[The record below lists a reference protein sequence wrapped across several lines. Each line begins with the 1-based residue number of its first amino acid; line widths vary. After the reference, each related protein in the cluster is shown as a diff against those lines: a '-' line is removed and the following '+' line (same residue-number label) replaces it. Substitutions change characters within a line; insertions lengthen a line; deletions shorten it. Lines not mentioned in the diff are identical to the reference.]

1 MKNLFFLALAGSMGA
16 ITRHLL
22 FLLFAKITY
31 IKFPLGTMFVNVLGS
46 FLIGV
51 AYVYISSKPHLSETL
66 KLIIVIGFLGSF
78 TTFSTFTYDR
88 IQLFNRGSLIYPS
101 VYIFLSIFLSL
112 IAFVIGIKIIQYFI

>member
-51 AYVYISSKPHLSETL
+51 GYVYISSKPHRSETL

-78 TTFSTFTYDR
+78 NTFSTFTYDI

-101 VYIFLSIFLSL
+101 VYIFLSIFLSFL
-112 IAFVIGIKIIQYFI
+112 FEAISLGRKSST

>member
-78 TTFSTFTYDR
+78 TTFSTFHAME
-88 IQLFNRGSLIYPS
+88 S
-101 VYIFLSIFLSL
+101 SITLEMRRDW
-112 IAFVIGIKIIQYFI
+112 FIPMWITTW

>member
-78 TTFSTFTYDR
+78 TTFSTFTYDI

-101 VYIFLSIFLSL
+101 VCIFLSIFLSL